1 MKFDVFLSSKKSFL
15 CAYISL
21 LFCYVPEAAKSEE
34 SIETTVSET
43 VKPPSTS
50 KKCGETALQ
59 QCGANSVWVD
69 EFEIPWSKF
78 PKKKLMTC
86 LQNELL
92 PNPSARR
99 EMVRILVDEISKISQ
114 KPGKKAL
121 ATIAQKIVKKY
132 KKSFKDEIEGTLVG
146 YGYDSLL
153 NQLQTRFDNINRNS
167 NSNSLKR
174 KSSLVSEN
182 EVVEVGATL
191 KISIRERY
199 GCINYMPSDYPDG
212 ESESTQENKKVL
224 LKQKYK
230 QRLNG
235 EVEDLMRETY
245 FSQRKDIVEK
255 NGHYSLKK

>member
-1 MKFDVFLSSKKSFL
+1 MLLYYKSTL
-15 CAYISL
+15 
-21 LFCYVPEAAKSEE
+21 CYVPEAAKSEE
-34 SIETTVSET
+34 SIETTVSEV

-50 KKCGETALQ
+50 KEYGETALRQ
-59 QCGANSVWVD
+59 YGASGVWVD

-86 LQNELL
+86 LQNELR

-132 KKSFKDEIEGTLVG
+132 PKSFRDEIEGSLVG
-146 YGYDSLL
+146 TGYDSLL
-153 NQLQTRFDNINRNS
+153 KQLQIRFDNINRNS
-167 NSNSLKR
+167 NSNSFKR
-174 KSSLVSEN
+174 KSSLATEN
-182 EVVEVGATL
+182 EDEVEDGPAL
-191 KISIRERY
+191 RISIRDRY

-212 ESESTQENKKVL
+212 ESESTQENKQSL
-224 LKQKYK
+224 LKEKYK
-230 QRLNG
+230 QRLNN

-255 NGHYSLKK
+255 KRTVLT